1 MRHPPEALPREPWR
15 LRWLRWRLERA
26 MRRMDK
32 CPEMSARWY
41 LARSDA
47 ERLAEKI
54 TSLRRA

>member
-1 MRHPPEALPREPWR
+1 M
-15 LRWLRWRLERA
+15 RWLRWRLERA